1 MKNYS
6 IFPLGD
12 SAITIDLGNHIDEIF
27 NIKALALHSWLIEHP
42 VPGCLDIIMAYS
54 SVTLFYDAAGVVA
67 RGLGG
72 HPGAYALLEAL
83 LEQAWRETEDAD
95 NPEPVEGRVVS
106 IPVCY
111 EGEYAPDLGSVARE
125 KGLSPEEVIQLHTGI
140 LYRVYMMGF
149 LPGFPYLGILDQ
161 RLTVPRKSQPAPVV
175 AGGVGIAGR
184 QTGIYPLNSPGGWQI
199 IGRTPVRLFDPA
211 AGSPLLLQ
219 AGDQVRFQP
228 IGAAEFQRLSGRPG

>member
-12 SAITIDLGNHIDEIF
+12 SAITIDLGNYIDEKY
-27 NIKALALHSWLIEHP
+27 NIKALALHGWLMEHP
-42 VPGCLDIIMAYS
+42 VPGCIDIIMAYS

-83 LEQAWRETEDAD
+83 LEQAWRETEAAD
-95 NPEPVEGRVVS
+95 TPEPAEGRVVS

-111 EGEYAPDLGSVARE
+111 EGGYAPDLGSVATE
-125 KGLSPEEVIQLHTGI
+125 KGLSPDEVVQLHTGI

-161 RLTVPRKSQPAPVV
+161 RLTISRKSQPTPVV

-219 AGDQVRFQP
+219 AGDRVKFQP
-228 IGAAEFQRLSGRPG
+228 IGTAEFRRLSGRPG